1 MAEGRGKAQ
10 ADTLRRARSET
21 MANRIVGNNGQRS
34 KCRVLNCAPVTWCSC
49 RQGEF
54 IPSDGEIIEG
64 VASVDESAIT
74 GESAPVIREAGG
86 DRSAVTGG
94 TRVLSDQI
102 KVKITS
108 NPGETFLDRMIALV
122 EGAERQKT
130 PNEIALNIL
139 LAGLTIIF
147 LLAVVTLQPFAI
159 YSGSPQTVFVLVSLL
174 VCLIPTTIGGLLSA
188 IGIAGMDR
196 LVQHNV
202 LAMSGRAVEA
212 AGDVNTLLLDKT
224 GTITLGNRQAARF
237 IPAPG
242 VTEQELA
249 DAAQLSSLADETPEG
264 RSIVVLAKE
273 KYGLRGRELG
283 SHDAHFVPFTA
294 QTRMSGVDLNGF
306 EIRKG
311 AADAVAKL
319 FSSERTARCRAEVK
333 TTVEEIARSGGT
345 PLVVAEKSRGA
356 LGVIELKDVVKG
368 GMRER
373 FDQLRAMG
381 IKTVMITGDNPLTAA
396 AIAREAGVDDFLAQA
411 TPKDKMDLI
420 KKEQADGKLVAMTGD
435 GTNDAPALAQAD
447 VGVAMNTGTQ
457 AAKEAGNMVDLD
469 SNPTKLIEIV
479 EIGKQLLMTRG
490 SLDHLLDRQRRR
502 QIFRDHSRN
511 VRRALPGFERAEHH
525 APANAAIGDSVRGDL
540 QCTDHHCPDP
550 AGIARRE
557 VSADG
562 RRGTAAQQSVDLW
575 RRWNHCA
582 VHRDQADRHDDH
594 PRGACIEGNG
604 HEEKS
609 YYLGADDNRDHR
621 FARDHLSVGGNWN
634 RTGSVSREGEWT
646 TDSEQRQDRWFR
658 DHRAGLLRPRL
669 FSLPAVDSGKRLRR
683 RKFNGSQLG
692 PTNQKLIDRV
702 KGDVAT
708 AQAENP
714 GTPVP
719 IDLVTAS
726 ASGFDP
732 HITPAAA
739 EFQLSRVAKERGT
752 TVDRVRASVS
762 QTHRRKTARDSGEPR
777 VNVLELN
784 LELDEQFPTKKQ
796 AKLD

>member
-1 MAEGRGKAQ
+1 MAKKQKAIWEWKIIRRAMWDAFLKLNPRKMMGNPVMFVVEIGSVITTVLLFKGGSAFKFNLQITLWLWFTVLFANFAEAMAEGRGKAQ
-10 ADTLRRARSET
+10 ADTLRKARSET
-21 MANRIVGNNGQRS
+21 IANRLTGSNGQVEKVPS
-34 KCRVLNCAPVTWCSC
+34 ANLCVGDLVFVSA
-49 RQGEF
+49 GEA
-54 IPSDGEIIEG
+54 IPSDGEIVEG

-94 TRVLSDQI
+94 TRVLSDKI
-102 KVKITS
+102 KVRITS

-159 YSGSPQTVFVLVSLL
+159 YAGSPQTVFVLVSLL

-224 GTITLGNRQAARF
+224 GTITLGNRQASQF

-242 VTEQELA
+242 VSEKELA
-249 DAAQLSSLADETPEG
+249 DAAQLSSFADETPEG

-273 KYGLRGRELG
+273 KYGLRGRELA
-283 SHDAHFVPFTA
+283 SHKTHFVPFTA
-294 QTRMSGVDLNGF
+294 QTRMSGVDFNGF

-311 AADAVAKL
+311 AADAVQAYL
-319 FSSERTARCRAEVK
+319 FQHAREVPTEVK
-333 TTVEEIARSGGT
+333 ATVEQIARSGGT

-356 LGVIELKDVVKG
+356 LGVIELKDIVKG
-368 GMRER
+368 GIRER

-411 TPKDKMDLI
+411 TPKEKMDLI
-420 KKEQADGKLVAMTGD
+420 KKEQAEGKLVAMTGD

-490 SLDHLLDRQRRR
+490 SLTTFSIANDVAKYFAIIPAMFAGTFPVLNALNIMRLQTPASAILSAV
-502 QIFRDHSRN
+502 IFN
-511 VRRALPGFERAEHH
+511 AVIIIALIPLALRGVKYR
-525 APANAAIGDSVRGDL
+525 PMGAA
-540 QCTDHHCPDP
+540 T
-550 AGIARRE
+550 
-557 VSADG
+557 
-562 RRGTAAQQSVDLW
+562 
-575 RRWNHCA
+575 
-582 VHRDQADRHDDH
+582 
-594 PRGACIEGNG
+594 
-604 HEEKS
+604 
-609 YYLGADDNRDHR
+609 
-621 FARDHLSVGGNWN
+621 
-634 RTGSVSREGEWT
+634 
-646 TDSEQRQDRWFR
+646 
-658 DHRAGLLRPRL
+658 LLRNNLWIYGAGGIIIP
-669 FSLPAVDSGKRLRR
+669 FIGI
-683 RKFNGSQLG
+683 
-692 PTNQKLIDRV
+692 KLIDM
-702 KGDVAT
+702 
-708 AQAENP
+708 
-714 GTPVP
+714 
-719 IDLVTAS
+719 L
-726 ASGFDP
+726 
-732 HITPAAA
+732 IT
-739 EFQLSRVAKERGT
+739 
-752 TVDRVRASVS
+752 SVGL
-762 QTHRRKTARDSGEPR
+762 A
-777 VNVLELN
+777 
-784 LELDEQFPTKKQ
+784 
-796 AKLD
+796 

>member
-1 MAEGRGKAQ
+1 MSTKSRKKAIWDARIVRGAVWDSVRKLNPRIMMKNPVMFVVEVGSVVTTLLLLRAPHASFGFNLQITLWLWFTVLFANFAEAMAEGRGKAQ
-10 ADTLRRARSET
+10 AETLRKARSET
-21 MANRIVGNNGQRS
+21 QANRLLPNGQTEVVASSKLRS
-34 KCRVLNCAPVTWCSC
+34 GDQVIVIA
-49 RQGEF
+49 GEL
-54 IPSDGEIIEG
+54 IPGDGEIYEG

-102 KVKITS
+102 KIRITS

-224 GTITLGNRQAARF
+224 GTITLGNRQAAEF

-242 VTEQELA
+242 IVEADMA

-264 RSIVVLAKE
+264 RSIVVLAKQR
-273 KYGLRGRELG
+273 YNLRGRELA
-283 SHDAHFVPFTA
+283 SHEAVFVPFTA
-294 QTRMSGVDLNGF
+294 QTRMSGVNLDGR

-311 AADAVAKL
+311 SVDALAKYL
-319 FSSERTARCRAEVK
+319 EQNGTVLPREVQI
-333 TTVEEIARSGGT
+333 TVDQIARSGGT
-345 PLVVAEKSRGA
+345 PLVVSENFRA
-356 LGVIELKDVVKG
+356 LGVIHLKDIVKG
-368 GMRER
+368 GMRDR
-373 FDQLRAMG
+373 FAQLRAMG

-420 KKEQADGKLVAMTGD
+420 RREQGDGKLVAMTGD

-490 SLDHLLDRQRRR
+490 ALTTFSIANDVAKYFAIIPAMFAGTFPVLKALD
-502 QIFRDHSRN
+502 IM
-511 VRRALPGFERAEHH
+511 
-525 APANAAIGDSVRGDL
+525 
-540 QCTDHHCPDP
+540 
-550 AGIARRE
+550 
-557 VSADG
+557 
-562 RRGTAAQQSVDLW
+562 
-575 RRWNHCA
+575 
-582 VHRDQADRHDDH
+582 
-594 PRGACIEGNG
+594 
-604 HEEKS
+604 
-609 YYLGADDNRDHR
+609 
-621 FARDHLSVGGNWN
+621 HLSTPQSAVLSAVIFNALIIIALIPLALRGVKYMAM
-634 RTGSVSREGEWT
+634 SAES
-646 TDSEQRQDRWFR
+646 
-658 DHRAGLLRPRL
+658 LLRRNLLVYGFGGIVIP
-669 FSLPAVDSGKRLRR
+669 FIGI
-683 RKFNGSQLG
+683 
-692 PTNQKLIDRV
+692 KLIDM
-702 KGDVAT
+702 
-708 AQAENP
+708 
-714 GTPVP
+714 
-719 IDLVTAS
+719 L
-726 ASGFDP
+726 
-732 HITPAAA
+732 ITRIGLA
-739 EFQLSRVAKERGT
+739 
-752 TVDRVRASVS
+752 
-762 QTHRRKTARDSGEPR
+762 
-777 VNVLELN
+777 
-784 LELDEQFPTKKQ
+784 
-796 AKLD
+796 